1 MDKRIKLT
9 AKQLRLVKRFSELI
23 SKMKEEQI
31 GIVSFEYSR
40 DLWFYNKSKVIS
52 TDSGWGVGDMCD
64 DWYVRNRK
72 VWITPDYDEIEDSF
86 VDLPVDITVDKDEEW
101 FSLAVEAS
109 TKAELEEVEK
119 LEQSQKEF
127 KRKQLQAVIAGC
139 KSEKQK
145 FQKKMEEAMNS
156 EGLPQKGKDY
166 QKRLF
171 TKLIK
176 ENDEKIAEAQ
186 KELDEL

>member
-1 MDKRIKLT
+1 MSTVTQFKCPNCSAELTFNPDKQNFGCEYCRGEFT
-9 AKQLRLVKRFSELI
+9 EKQL
-23 SKMKEEQI
+23 
-31 GIVSFEYSR
+31 
-40 DLWFYNKSKVIS
+40 
-52 TDSGWGVGDMCD
+52 
-64 DWYVRNRK
+64 
-72 VWITPDYDEIEDSF
+72 
-86 VDLPVDITVDKDEEW
+86 
-101 FSLAVEAS
+101 
-109 TKAELEEVEK
+109 LE
-119 LEQSQKEF
+119 
-127 KRKQLQAVIAGC
+127 
-139 KSEKQK
+139 